1 MSKKILKIGG
11 GLVGLATGGLP
22 GAIVG
27 GLAGYGASKM
37 LKKNKAP
44 QGTGAPLPVG
54 AINPDGSPIPV
65 DRKRRRLTPA
75 PAKPNNILTSG
86 SAGGTTL
93 GG

>member
-1 MSKKILKIGG
+1 MAKKILKIGG

-22 GAIVG
+22 GALIG

-37 LKKNKAP
+37 LKKKHEP
-44 QGTGAPLPVG
+44 TGLGEPLPIG
-54 AINPDGSPIPV
+54 AINPDGSAIPM

-75 PAKPNNILTSG
+75 PNTILNN
-86 SAGGTTL
+86 SAPAGTTL